1 MISIALSHLTQAPPT
16 MALTNATIKQISGL
30 HRKKNRQ
37 QTGWFV
43 AEGDRIVREVLDQS
57 RYVCAAVYA
66 VEKWV
71 KEQNMVGDPRVEV
84 VTEKDLSRLS
94 HLTTPNRA
102 LAVLQLPEISAELP
116 AELPNGWSLYLD
128 GVQSPANLGALLR
141 IADWFGFHHV
151 IGGPGTADLYN
162 PKSIQASMGSFL
174 RVAYRAATLADVR
187 SAYADLPTF
196 GADLRGD
203 NIYSYAAPGAG
214 VLVIGAEGPGVRPD
228 TRLLID
234 HWLTIPR
241 APGREAES
249 LNAAVAAGILAGGL
263 TAAKLVYAHQYH
275 SGLRGKLI

>member
-1 MISIALSHLTQAPPT
+1 M
-16 MALTNATIKQISGL
+16 
-30 HRKKNRQ
+30 
-37 QTGWFV
+37 
-43 AEGDRIVREVLDQS
+43 REVLDQS

-203 NIYSYAAPGAG
+203 NIYKYAAPGAG

-263 TAAKLVYAHQYH
+263 TAAKLRP
-275 SGLRGKLI
+275 SIP